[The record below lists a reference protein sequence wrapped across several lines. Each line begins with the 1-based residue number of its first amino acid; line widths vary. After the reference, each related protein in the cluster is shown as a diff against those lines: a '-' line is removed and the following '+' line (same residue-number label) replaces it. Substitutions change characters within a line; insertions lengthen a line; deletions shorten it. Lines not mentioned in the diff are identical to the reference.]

1 MQLKLECDLIDF
13 SVVWFCYPV
22 NIEIT
27 ESLSVTEPI
36 VDRRLQTQTST
47 SKEESDFRL
56 GWDVERVVK
65 GAAGLTYGRYSV
77 VLLTTRSTTEFTGYP
92 AMAPNLSEVARLT
105 TLPKTANAK
114 KHHFVCGMHRSTRHA
129 CYYKVTHTFC
139 CSTDDWGRGH

>member
-1 MQLKLECDLIDF
+1 LRPFAHRRPDVQLKLECDLIDF

-77 VLLTTRSTTEFTGYP
+77 VLLTTRS
-92 AMAPNLSEVARLT
+92 
-105 TLPKTANAK
+105 
-114 KHHFVCGMHRSTRHA
+114 
-129 CYYKVTHTFC
+129 
-139 CSTDDWGRGH
+139 